1 MAGYMEEMT
10 EKVKMRNEDTFGGSF
25 PVRVYKVST
34 GWCQE
39 THSHEYMQIWYVVS
53 GSCTHIVEGA
63 EYPLRAKNIFVIPP
77 FVEHGLKDERDNFTI
92 ICCEFPAELIT
103 GDNLFDPAGRGL
115 LRYTCIESFAAVLSR
130 TRPCHTPG
138 ELSRVMLEQLLD
150 EMLAEY
156 DRRAEYYEIILKAD
170 VLKLLTLLARDYSE
184 AMADGGAIVRSYS
197 AYIDKAVAFIEENF
211 RDKLHIEDAAKA
223 ASMSVSYFSYFF
235 RERTGRSF
243 REYVSQRRI
252 EAAKVI
258 LLQGGTAA
266 EAAAGAGFPDT
277 AYFNR
282 VFKKTQGV
290 TPSAFRRINGTKPE
304 TILKE

>member
-1 MAGYMEEMT
+1 MEEMT

-211 RDKLHIEDAAKA
+211 RDKLRIEDAAKA

>member
-1 MAGYMEEMT
+1 
-10 EKVKMRNEDTFGGSF
+10 
-25 PVRVYKVST
+25 
-34 GWCQE
+34 
-39 THSHEYMQIWYVVS
+39 
-53 GSCTHIVEGA
+53 
-63 EYPLRAKNIFVIPP
+63 
-77 FVEHGLKDERDNFTI
+77 
-92 ICCEFPAELIT
+92 
-103 GDNLFDPAGRGL
+103 
-115 LRYTCIESFAAVLSR
+115 
-130 TRPCHTPG
+130 
-138 ELSRVMLEQLLD
+138 MLEQLLD

>member
-277 AYFNR
+277 ANFKR
-282 VFKKTQGV
+282 EFKKTQGV

>member
-1 MAGYMEEMT
+1 MEKMT

>member
-223 ASMSVSYFSYFF
+223 ASTSVSYFSYFF

>member
-1 MAGYMEEMT
+1 
-10 EKVKMRNEDTFGGSF
+10 
-25 PVRVYKVST
+25 
-34 GWCQE
+34 
-39 THSHEYMQIWYVVS
+39 
-53 GSCTHIVEGA
+53 
-63 EYPLRAKNIFVIPP
+63 
-77 FVEHGLKDERDNFTI
+77 
-92 ICCEFPAELIT
+92 
-103 GDNLFDPAGRGL
+103 
-115 LRYTCIESFAAVLSR
+115 
-130 TRPCHTPG
+130 
-138 ELSRVMLEQLLD
+138 
-150 EMLAEY
+150 
-156 DRRAEYYEIILKAD
+156 
-170 VLKLLTLLARDYSE
+170 
-184 AMADGGAIVRSYS
+184 
-197 AYIDKAVAFIEENF
+197 
-211 RDKLHIEDAAKA
+211 
-223 ASMSVSYFSYFF
+223 MSVSYFSYFF

>member
-1 MAGYMEEMT
+1 MEEMT
-10 EKVKMRNEDTFGGSF
+10 EKVKMLNEDTFGGSF

>member
-1 MAGYMEEMT
+1 MACYMEKMT

>member
-1 MAGYMEEMT
+1 MEEMT

-170 VLKLLTLLARDYSE
+170 VLKLLTLLALDYSE

-258 LLQGGTAA
+258 LLQGGPAA

>member
-1 MAGYMEEMT
+1 MEEMT

-290 TPSAFRRINGTKPE
+290 TPSAFRRINGTTPD

>member
-92 ICCEFPAELIT
+92 ICCEVPAELIT

>member
-1 MAGYMEEMT
+1 MEEMT

-25 PVRVYKVST
+25 SVRVYKVST

>member
-115 LRYTCIESFAAVLSR
+115 LRYTCIESFAAVLSH

>member
-1 MAGYMEEMT
+1 MEEMT

-290 TPSAFRRINGTKPE
+290 TPSAYKRNKTRNHFEGMIN
-304 TILKE
+304 I

>member
-1 MAGYMEEMT
+1 MPGDAFARIYADLVRRLGFLHAY
-10 EKVKMRNEDTFGGSF
+10 RRGGGISAA
-25 PVRVYKVST
+25 
-34 GWCQE
+34 CQ
-39 THSHEYMQIWYVVS
+39 
-53 GSCTHIVEGA
+53 
-63 EYPLRAKNIFVIPP
+63 NIFVIPP

>member
-1 MAGYMEEMT
+1 MDQTA
-10 EKVKMRNEDTFGGSF
+10 EKVKMRNADTFGGNF

-53 GSCTHIVEGA
+53 GACTHIVEGA
-63 EYPLRAKNIFVIPP
+63 EYPLHAKNVFVIPP

-115 LRYTCIESFAAVLSR
+115 LRYTCIESFAAVLGR

-138 ELSRVMLEQLLD
+138 ELCRMKLERLLE

-156 DRRAEYYEIILKAD
+156 DRRAEFYEIVLKAD
-170 VLKLLTLLARDYSE
+170 VLKLLTLLARDYGES
-184 AMADGGAIVRSYS
+184 MTDGGAIVRSYS
-197 AYIDKAVAFIEENF
+197 AYIDKAVAFIEEGY
-211 RDKLHIEDAAKA
+211 RVKLQREDAAKA

-235 RERTGRSF
+235 RERTGLSF
-243 REYVSQRRI
+243 REYVSRRRM
-252 EAAKVI
+252 EAAKEI
-258 LLQGGTAA
+258 LLRGGTAA
-266 EAAAGAGFPDT
+266 EAASGAGFPDT

-282 VFKKTQGV
+282 AFKRTQGV
-290 TPSAFRRINGTKPE
+290 TPAAFRRMHGAKQ
-304 TILKE
+304 

>member
-170 VLKLLTLLARDYSE
+170 VLKLLTLLTRDYSE

>member
-1 MAGYMEEMT
+1 MEEMT

-39 THSHEYMQIWYVVS
+39 THSHEYMQNWYVVS

>member
-138 ELSRVMLEQLLD
+138 ELSRVTVS
-150 EMLAEY
+150 Y
-156 DRRAEYYEIILKAD
+156 TH
-170 VLKLLTLLARDYSE
+170 LTLPT
-184 AMADGGAIVRSYS
+184 
-197 AYIDKAVAFIEENF
+197 KA
-211 RDKLHIEDAAKA
+211 
-223 ASMSVSYFSYFF
+223 
-235 RERTGRSF
+235 
-243 REYVSQRRI
+243 
-252 EAAKVI
+252 
-258 LLQGGTAA
+258 
-266 EAAAGAGFPDT
+266 
-277 AYFNR
+277 
-282 VFKKTQGV
+282 
-290 TPSAFRRINGTKPE
+290 
-304 TILKE
+304 

>member
-1 MAGYMEEMT
+1 MEEMT

-156 DRRAEYYEIILKAD
+156 DRRAEYYEIVLKAD

>member
-150 EMLAEY
+150 EMHAEY

>member
-1 MAGYMEEMT
+1 MAGYVEEMT

>member
-115 LRYTCIESFAAVLSR
+115 LRYTCIESFAAVLRR

>member
-1 MAGYMEEMT
+1 MEEMT

-39 THSHEYMQIWYVVS
+39 THSHEYVQIWYVVS

>member
-1 MAGYMEEMT
+1 MEEMT

>member
-25 PVRVYKVST
+25 PVHVYKVST

>member
-1 MAGYMEEMT
+1 MAGNMEEMT

>member
-1 MAGYMEEMT
+1 MEEMT

-235 RERTGRSF
+235 RARTGRSF